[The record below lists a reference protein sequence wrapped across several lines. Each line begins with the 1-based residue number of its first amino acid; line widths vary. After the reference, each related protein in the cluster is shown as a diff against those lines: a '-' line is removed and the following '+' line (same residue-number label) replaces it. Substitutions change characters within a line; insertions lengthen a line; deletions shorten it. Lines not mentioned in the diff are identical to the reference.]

1 MTSPG
6 TPCPGLTSGKM
17 EGGPP
22 RSTLHLHRRAPG
34 RATQAGADATILTR
48 AGNDPT
54 AYLDRG
60 GFLPAQ
66 FAYAVVAD
74 APDGSQ
80 VPREALITEV
90 PHSLGVPSVGDRG
103 HPCHALGAVPGSLA
117 AGGIGSEGA
126 PGERQS
132 GPIPASTPP
141 ATPSWLMAS
150 RDDRLES
157 RVRPGANGAPR
168 AMHYP
173 RGAPASLRGSLPY
186 LASHLN
192 EGVEGTRCQV
202 KLISDF

>member
-1 MTSPG
+1 MAGPEAR
-6 TPCPGLTSGKM
+6 TSGKM
-17 EGGPP
+17 EGGLP
-22 RSTLHLHRRAPG
+22 RLTLHLHRSAPE
-34 RATQAGADATILTR
+34 RATQAGADVTILTR
-48 AGNDPT
+48 AGNDPA

-60 GFLPAQ
+60 GLLPAR
-66 FAYAVVAD
+66 FVYVVVAD

-80 VPREALITEV
+80 IPREAIITEV

-103 HPCHALGAVPGSLA
+103 HPCHALGALPGSLA

-157 RVRPGANGAPR
+157 RVRPGAKRSPEGNALPPGGSRLTARLIALPR
-168 AMHYP
+168 V
-173 RGAPASLRGSLPY
+173 AS
-186 LASHLN
+186 
-192 EGVEGTRCQV
+192 
-202 KLISDF
+202 